1 MRKHA
6 RLAALVT
13 ALGAALA
20 AALAGVVAGGWNL
33 PASAHASLV
42 ASDPADGQRFD
53 RLPER
58 VTLEFSEPISAPA
71 YVVVTAPD
79 GSRADQGEVR
89 VDGAEV
95 SVALGGSAPE
105 GTYGA
110 AFRVV
115 SEDGH
120 PVTGRIG
127 FVVGDGPLDDEAPS
141 ATATASAPASSD
153 AADPAPA
160 SAADGDDDGGPS
172 LGQVQ
177 VGVAVALFAVAAGLL
192 LWSRRRTR

>member
-1 MRKHA
+1 
-6 RLAALVT
+6 
-13 ALGAALA
+13 
-20 AALAGVVAGGWNL
+20 
-33 PASAHASLV
+33 
-42 ASDPADGQRFD
+42 
-53 RLPER
+53 
-58 VTLEFSEPISAPA
+58 

-127 FVVGDGPLDDEAPS
+127 FVVGDGPLDDAAPS
-141 ATATASAPASSD
+141 ATASAD

-160 SAADGDDDGGPS
+160 STTDGDDDGGPS

>member
-6 RLAALVT
+6 RS
-13 ALGAALA
+13 AALA
-20 AALAGVVAGGWNL
+20 TALVAVLGSVLAAGWNL

-42 ASDPADGQRFD
+42 GSDPEAGQRLD

-58 VTLEFSEPISAPA
+58 VTLEFSEPISEPA

-79 GSRADQGEVR
+79 GSRADQDEVR

-95 SVALGGSAPE
+95 SVALAGSAPE

-120 PVTGRIG
+120 PVTGRIS
-127 FVVGDGPLDDEAPS
+127 FVVGDGPLDDEAPGAEPS
-141 ATATASAPASSD
+141 ASASASAD

-160 SAADGDDDGGPS
+160 ADRDGDDGGLS

-192 LWSRRRTR
+192 LWSRRRNR

>member
-13 ALGAALA
+13 ALGAVLA

-127 FVVGDGPLDDEAPS
+127 FVVGDGPLDDAAPS

-177 VGVAVALFAVAAGLL
+177 VGVAVALFAVAAGLF

>member
-127 FVVGDGPLDDEAPS
+127 FVVGDGPLDEAAPS
-141 ATATASAPASSD
+141 ATDSAPASAD

-160 SAADGDDDGGPS
+160 STADGDDDGGPS

>member
-6 RLAALVT
+6 RPAALVT
-13 ALGAALA
+13 ALVAVLVG
-20 AALAGVVAGGWNL
+20 ALAGVVGGGWNL

-42 ASDPADGQRFD
+42 ASDPEAGQRFD
-53 RLPER
+53 RLPDQVR
-58 VTLEFSEPISAPA
+58 LEFSEPISAPA

-79 GSRADQGEVR
+79 GSRADQGEVAI
-89 VDGAEV
+89 DGSV
-95 SVALGGSAPE
+95 VTVALGGSAPT

-127 FVVGDGPLDDEAPS
+127 FVVGDGPLDDTAPS
-141 ATATASAPASSD
+141 ATASAPASAD

-160 SAADGDDDGGPS
+160 STADEDDDGGLS

>member
-6 RLAALVT
+6 RS
-13 ALGAALA
+13 AALA
-20 AALAGVVAGGWNL
+20 TALVAVLAVVGAGWNL

-42 ASDPADGQRFD
+42 ASDPEAGQRFAA
-53 RLPER
+53 LPEQVR
-58 VTLEFSEPISAPA
+58 LEFSEPISAPA

-89 VDGAEV
+89 IDDAVV
-95 SVALGGSAPE
+95 SVALGGSAPA
-105 GTYGA
+105 GTYSA

-120 PVTGRIG
+120 PVTGRIV
-127 FVVGDGPLDDEAPS
+127 FVVGDGPLDDEGPA
-141 ATATASAPASSD
+141 AASSTTAETPARPGGAAEPAED
-153 AADPAPA
+153 A
-160 SAADGDDDGGPS
+160 SGDGFS

-177 VGVAVALFAVAAGLL
+177 VGVAVALFAVAGGLL

>member
-6 RLAALVT
+6 RPAALVT
-13 ALGAALA
+13 ALVAVLSG
-20 AALAGVVAGGWNL
+20 ALAGVVAGGWNL

-42 ASDPADGQRFD
+42 ASDPEAGQRFD
-53 RLPER
+53 RLPDQVR
-58 VTLEFSEPISAPA
+58 LEFSEQISAPA

-79 GSRADQGEVR
+79 GSRADQGEVAI
-89 VDGAEV
+89 DGSV
-95 SVALGGSAPE
+95 VTVALGGSAPT

-127 FVVGDGPLDDEAPS
+127 FVVGDGPLDDTAPS
-141 ATATASAPASSD
+141 ATASAPASAD
-153 AADPAPA
+153 AADPARA
-160 SAADGDDDGGPS
+160 STADGDDDRGLS

>member
-6 RLAALVT
+6 RLAALAT
-13 ALGAALA
+13 ALVAVLA
-20 AALAGVVAGGWNL
+20 AGWNL

-42 ASDPADGQRFD
+42 SSDPAAGQRFD
-53 RLPER
+53 ALPAQVR
-58 VTLEFSEPISAPA
+58 LEFSEPISAPA

-89 VDGAEV
+89 IDDAVV

-105 GTYGA
+105 GTYSA

-120 PVTGRIG
+120 PVTGRIV
-127 FVVGDGPLDDEAPS
+127 FVVGDGPLDEKGPS
-141 ATATASAPASSD
+141 ASAPAD
-153 AADPAPA
+153 AATPDPAGSSRTPDA
-160 SAADGDDDGGPS
+160 RDDGADGDGGLS

-177 VGVAVALFAVAAGLL
+177 VGVAVALFAVAGGLL
-192 LWSRRRTR
+192 LWSRRRSR

>member
-6 RLAALVT
+6 RIV
-13 ALGAALA
+13 ALA
-20 AALAGVVAGGWNL
+20 AALVAVLAAGWNL

-42 ASDPADGQRFD
+42 ASDPEAGQRFD
-53 RLPER
+53 RLPGQVR
-58 VTLEFSEPISAPA
+58 LEFSEPISAPA

-79 GSRADQGEVR
+79 GSRADQGEVAI
-89 VDGAEV
+89 DGTV
-95 SVALGGSAPE
+95 VTVALGGSAPE

-127 FVVGDGPLDDEAPS
+127 FVVGDGPLDESAPS
-141 ATATASAPASSD
+141 AGATASPDATAGTGDGDAGGAPA
-153 AADPAPA
+153 AD
-160 SAADGDDDGGPS
+160 DGDEGGSS
-172 LGQVQ
+172 LGRVQ
-177 VGVAVALFAVAAGLL
+177 VGVALALFAVAAGLL
-192 LWSRRRTR
+192 LWSGRRRSR